1 MKKVIIVEDEPDYV
15 NVLTQLLE
23 PEGFKIL
30 VAGSVKEGLNM
41 LEMITPD
48 LLIVDWNLPDRT
60 GIDFVKEVRGK
71 KKFRNVH
78 IVMNSIRDGEN
89 DQITAYLQDVDF
101 YFTKPI
107 NPEVFIYKIKKLL
120 GP

>member
-1 MKKVIIVEDEPDYV
+1 MKKVLIVEDEQDYV

-30 VAGSVKEGLNM
+30 VVNTVKDGLNL

-48 LLIVDWNLPDRT
+48 LLIVDWNLPDGT
-60 GIDFVKEVRGK
+60 GIDFIKQVRAQ
-71 KKFRNVH
+71 KKFKKVRV
-78 IVMNSIRDGEN
+78 VMNSIRDGES
-89 DQITAYLQDVDF
+89 DQLAAYLEHVDF

-107 NPEVFIYKIKKLL
+107 KPEVFLGKIKKILE
-120 GP
+120 

>member
-1 MKKVIIVEDEPDYV
+1 MKKILILEDEQDYV

-30 VAGSVKEGLNM
+30 VANTVKDGLNL

-60 GIDFVKEVRGK
+60 GIEFIKEVRAK
-71 KKFRNVH
+71 KKFRNIR
-78 IVMNSIRDGEN
+78 IVMNSIRDGES
-89 DQITAYLQDVDF
+89 DQLTAYLEHVDF

-107 NPEVFIYKIKKLL
+107 KPEVFLGKIKKILE
-120 GP
+120 

>member
-1 MKKVIIVEDEPDYV
+1 MKKVLILEDEQDYV

-30 VAGSVKEGLNM
+30 VANTVKDGLNL

-60 GIDFVKEVRGK
+60 GIDFIKEVRAQ
-71 KKFRNVH
+71 KKFRKIR
-78 IVMNSIRDGEN
+78 IVMNSIRDAES
-89 DQITAYLQDVDF
+89 DQLTAYLEHVDF

-107 NPEVFIYKIKKLL
+107 KPEIFLGKIKKILE
-120 GP
+120 